1 MNLTMK
7 RTDAGTMRR
16 VAIKALCAILGFG
29 TAVSA
34 LALRLKVGVPESQ
47 PVARQIAQANSS
59 APATMVLAVPR
70 DGQATPPA
78 TMEVETTQ
86 ALGSSDGS
94 GAQRVKLSSPAS
106 IATIDIHP
114 AIATDTNATPD
125 QSQAGEPPAKIRA
138 DIMAGQ
144 TVSKVTP
151 VYPSAAKVARIQGE
165 VLLHAVIGKDGVVE
179 RLDVLSGPQELRAS
193 AIDAVRHWVYK
204 PYLLN
209 GNPTEVDTTI
219 TVHYNLSN

>member
-1 MNLTMK
+1 MVRQHAQTN
-7 RTDAGTMRR
+7 
-16 VAIKALCAILGFG
+16 
-29 TAVSA
+29 SA
-34 LALRLKVGVPESQ
+34 
-47 PVARQIAQANSS
+47 

-70 DGQATPPA
+70 VGQAPPPA
-78 TMEVETTQ
+78 VMEVETTPRG
-86 ALGSSDGS
+86 ADSSA
-94 GAQRVKLSSPAS
+94 AQRVRVTAPAATASAATMASVATPPSIATQPS